1 MIGATNGT
9 STVTFAGLN
18 TQYEITMIAGFKETV
33 TSAGASAVSNFATFA
48 TTPGQTGFL
57 QIFFDSTKDANP
69 LTGYGYNDG
78 RLILDATL
86 VADSSGFF
94 TAFVNQPPVNLDQQ
108 GSNDYTGQLTIN
120 GTGSQQPLP
129 VGGITQDT
137 AFFKSLLEDF
147 GIKFENISI
156 GLPYGSIDPS
166 ECFNT
171 STRVVAVGG
180 SVGNIGDNTHVN
192 GKYSANACSG
202 GLYLP
207 NVGDINGLGRGSP
220 DFVAQTDYNSNFSA
234 KVPEPAT
241 VGLLGLALLGLGA
254 TRRRKA

>member
-1 MIGATNGT
+1 M
-9 STVTFAGLN
+9 
-18 TQYEITMIAGFKETV
+18 
-33 TSAGASAVSNFATFA
+33 
-48 TTPGQTGFL
+48 
-57 QIFFDSTKDANP
+57 
-69 LTGYGYNDG
+69 
-78 RLILDATL
+78 
-86 VADSSGFF
+86 
-94 TAFVNQPPVNLDQQ
+94 
-108 GSNDYTGQLTIN
+108 
-120 GTGSQQPLP
+120 
-129 VGGITQDT
+129 
-137 AFFKSLLEDF
+137 
-147 GIKFENISI
+147 
-156 GLPYGSIDPS
+156 
-166 ECFNT
+166 
-171 STRVVAVGG
+171 VAVGG